1 MSQFIDLSA
10 KSDATIIQILATVL
24 LVVFVYLLAGM
35 GLHTDYLLNGI
46 ASASDNVGVPEYIL
60 ALGSNR
66 VFFWLLFPFFL
77 AFIVFLASIKW
88 IHRRPILTIFTKR
101 VRFDWRRVFLSFI
114 LVFFILLIT
123 TCIQIYFSE
132 NIVWNLRWEKF
143 IPLLVISMVMIPFQT
158 TLEELLFR
166 GYLMQGLKARLGS
179 NIYAVLIS
187 GICFGLMHFWNPEI
201 EAIGYHILSFYILIG
216 IFLSCLAVFDNGL
229 ELSIGFHAANNIFAA
244 LMVSNDWQV
253 FQTDALFMDYSKP
266 EFSFNML
273 LVSIAFL
280 LTLIFIFKRIY
291 GWRPLK
297 EYWN

>member
-1 MSQFIDLSA
+1 MSQFIDLST
-10 KSDATIIQILATVL
+10 KIDATIIQVLATVL
-24 LVVFVYLLAGM
+24 LVVFVYLLGGM
-35 GLHTDYLLNGI
+35 GLHIDYLLN
-46 ASASDNVGVPEYIL
+46 ASALASENVGVPEYISV
-60 ALGSNR
+60 LGSNR
-66 VFFWLLFPFFL
+66 VFFWLLFPFLL
-77 AFIVFLASIKW
+77 AFIVFLLSIKW
-88 IHRRPILTIFTKR
+88 IHRRPVLTIFTKR
-101 VRFDWRRVFLSFI
+101 DRFDWPRVFFSFL
-114 LVFFILLIT
+114 LVLFILLIT
-123 TCIQIYFSE
+123 TGIQIYFSKE
-132 NIVWNLRWEKF
+132 IVWNLRLEKF
-143 IPLLVISMVMIPFQT
+143 IPLVVISMVMIPFQT

-166 GYLMQGLKARLGS
+166 GYLMQGIKKWLGS
-179 NIYAVLIS
+179 NIYAVLFS

-201 EAIGYHILSFYILIG
+201 EAVGYHILSYYIIIG
-216 IFLSCLAVFDNGL
+216 VFLSCLAVFDNGL

-297 EYWN
+297 EYWT